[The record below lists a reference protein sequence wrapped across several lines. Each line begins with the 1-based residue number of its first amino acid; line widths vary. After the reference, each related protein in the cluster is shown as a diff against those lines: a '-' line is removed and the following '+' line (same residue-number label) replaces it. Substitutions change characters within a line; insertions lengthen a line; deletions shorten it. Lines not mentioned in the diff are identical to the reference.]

1 MVQRLQKVKP
11 VYRISDWID
20 DWQKSEE
27 LAQRITTYPTKSPV
41 SYLLCI
47 VGFEGENY
55 GVSSK
60 NFAVKKCPT
69 PAVKI
74 GCHKISKNFTQNL

>member
-1 MVQRLQKVKP
+1 MLQLKAMAMQITVCVQAMLQRLQKVKP

-27 LAQRITTYPTKSPV
+27 LTQRIAAYPTKYPV

-47 VGFEGENY
+47 VGFEGEY
-55 GVSSK
+55 HGVASL
-60 NFAVKKCPT
+60 T
-69 PAVKI
+69 PAVK
-74 GCHKISKNFTQNL
+74 